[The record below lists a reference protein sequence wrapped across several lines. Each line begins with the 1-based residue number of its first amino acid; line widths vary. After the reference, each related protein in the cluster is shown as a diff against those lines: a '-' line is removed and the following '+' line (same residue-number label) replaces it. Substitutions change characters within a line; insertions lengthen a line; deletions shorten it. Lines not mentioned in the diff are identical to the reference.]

1 MIEAAILTVLIE
13 TILFFLY
20 GYRQKT
26 FLYIVMLANLL
37 TNVSLNLAVFL
48 SALFIARQI
57 LPGFVIFIVI
67 AVGETAAVAVEYVI
81 YNTYL
86 NNNIYI
92 VSGKAD
98 ADNNPDADAVE
109 IAGAKR
115 KSRQKSCQKHRL
127 FLQVLLSNAVS
138 FGIGLLLLHFAG

>member
-1 MIEAAILTVLIE
+1 MIKAAILTVLIE

-48 SALFIARQI
+48 SALLIARQI
-57 LPGFVIFIVI
+57 LPGFVLFIVI
-67 AVGETAAVAVEYVI
+67 AVGETAAVAVEYII
-81 YNTYL
+81 YFTYL
-86 NNNIYI
+86 KNNIYI
-92 VSGKAD
+92 VPGKAG
-98 ADNNPDADAVE
+98 ADYISDTAASE
-109 IAGAKR
+109 IAGTKR